1 MDSLLLYTGVL
12 VVGGGIGYG
21 TKILVNKLRKN
32 ALELEIARARFEA
45 SKTAESII
53 QEAEKKARATEDEL
67 MKLLLKTREE
77 HTANALRLKSTEDRL
92 SQKEQSLDEEKKR
105 LLEKETAISVLEK
118 KVLQIE
124 NDLAKRYETIA
135 GISEND
141 ARAYILAKTQ
151 SDAEQDIISRLN
163 KFTRDGAQVL
173 EQKARDILVSSIHRL
188 GNLPQN
194 DVVTTNVEIPS
205 EDIKGKIIGKE
216 GRNIRVFER
225 LAGVELLID
234 ESPNMI
240 VISSFDPLRRH
251 IAKTALEYLIADGR
265 IQPAKIEEC
274 IIKAQNEIEEIV
286 RKEGEAAVQEV
297 GLYTLDPRLM
307 VLLGRLHFRTSYGQN
322 VLQHSI
328 EMAHIAGM
336 LAHELKA
343 DVDVAKAG
351 ALLHDIGKAVDHEVE
366 GTHVEIGRRILSKF
380 GVDERIIHAMQAH
393 HEEYPYETIESVIVQ
408 VADAISGGR
417 PGARRDTVENYLKRL
432 NQLEAIANSFA
443 GIEKSFALQAGRELR
458 IFVTPEAVSEL
469 MARNIARDI
478 ALRIEREL
486 RFPGEIKVHVIRE
499 TRVIEVA
506 R

>member
-1 MDSLLLYTGVL
+1 MNSLLLYAGVL
-12 VVGGGIGYG
+12 TLGGILGYS
-21 TKILVNKLRKN
+21 TKILVNKIRKN
-32 ALELEIARARFEA
+32 GLELELERARFTA

-53 QEAEKKARATEDEL
+53 QNAEKKARETEDEL
-67 MKLLLKTREE
+67 MKLLTKTREE

-92 SQKEQSLDEEKKR
+92 LQKELSLDNEKKR
-105 LLEKETAISVLEK
+105 LLEKEDTLLVQEK
-118 KVLQIE
+118 DVTQRE
-124 NDLAKRYETIA
+124 NDIAKRYESIA
-135 GISEND
+135 HITEAD
-141 ARAYILAKTQ
+141 AKKYILAKVEHD
-151 SDAEQDIISRLN
+151 SEQDIVSRLN
-163 KFTRDGAQVL
+163 KFARDGAKML
-173 EQKARDILVSSIHRL
+173 EQKAHDILVSSIHRL

-265 IQPAKIEEC
+265 IQPVKIEEC
-274 IIKAQNEIEEIV
+274 IVKAQNEIEEIV
-286 RKEGEAAVQEV
+286 RKKGEASVQEV

-307 VLLGRLHFRTSYGQN
+307 ILLGRLHFRTSYGQN

-336 LAHELKA
+336 LASELGA

-351 ALLHDIGKAVDHEVE
+351 ALLHDIGKAVDHEVQ
-366 GTHVEIGRRILSKF
+366 GSHVEIGRRILAKF
-380 GVDERIIHAMQAH
+380 GVDERIIQAMQAH
-393 HEEYPYETIESVIVQ
+393 HEEYPYDTVESVIVQ

-432 NQLEAIANSFA
+432 SQLEAIANSFV
-443 GIEKSFALQAGRELR
+443 GIERSFALQAGRELR

-478 ALRIEREL
+478 VLRIEREL

>member
-1 MDSLLLYTGVL
+1 MNSLLLYAGVL
-12 VVGGGIGYG
+12 IVGGGIGYS
-21 TKILVNKLRKN
+21 TKILINRLTKN
-32 ALELEIARARFEA
+32 ALELELERARFHAE
-45 SKTAESII
+45 KIAESII
-53 QEAEKKARATEDEL
+53 KDAEKKAKEADEEVV
-67 MKLLLKTREE
+67 KLLTKTREE
-77 HTANALRLKSTEDRL
+77 YTANALRLKSAEDRL
-92 SQKEQSLDEEKKR
+92 SQKEQALDEEKKR
-105 LLEKETAISVLEK
+105 LLEKEEVLSVLEK
-118 KVLQIE
+118 KTMLLE
-124 NDLAKRYETIA
+124 NDIAKRYESIA
-135 GISEND
+135 HITEVD
-141 ARAYILAKTQ
+141 ARNYILAKV
-151 SDAEQDIISRLN
+151 EQDAAQDVISRLN
-163 KFTRDGAQVL
+163 KFARDGAQAL
-173 EQKARDILVSSIHRL
+173 EQKARDILVTSIHRL

-194 DVVTTNVEIPS
+194 DVVTTNVELPTD
-205 EDIKGKIIGKE
+205 DIKGKIIGKE

-265 IQPAKIEEC
+265 IQPVKIEEC
-274 IIKAQNEIEEIV
+274 IVKAQNEIEEIV
-286 RKEGEAAVQEV
+286 RKKGEAAVQEV

-307 VLLGRLHFRTSYGQN
+307 ILLGRLHFRTSYGQN

-366 GTHVEIGRRILSKF
+366 GTHVEIGRRILAKF
-380 GVDERIIHAMQAH
+380 GVDERIIQAMQAH
-393 HEEYPYETIESVIVQ
+393 HEEYPYETIESVVVQ

-432 NQLEAIANSFA
+432 TQLEAIANSFV

-458 IFVTPEAVSEL
+458 IFVTPEAVTEL
-469 MARNIARDI
+469 MARSIARDI